1 MKEIIVLT
9 IISGLLFFTF
19 LVTIILGFTKKSKK
33 LKMTSL
39 FVLFVFIVC
48 AGWTG
53 YRIGSKTYNKIA
65 ENLRQRTGK
74 EIYESLF
81 GKSQTDCNKILN
93 YQDQVI
99 PKIDYAIW
107 LQFETCPAELKRI
120 LSLRNF
126 KSEIVSTRKWDT
138 DASLAN
144 ENWFKPESLGDSIIV
159 SVYRKDDYGN
169 EQYIYSSLDSTKVFV
184 KDILD

>member
-1 MKEIIVLT
+1 MKEVIVLT
-9 IISGLLFFTF
+9 IISALVFFTF
-19 LVTIILGFTKKSKK
+19 LVTIILGFTNKNKK

-53 YRIGSKTYNKIA
+53 YKIGGKTYNKVA
-65 ENLRQRTGK
+65 ENLRPRTGE

-81 GKSQTDCNKILN
+81 GKSQRDCVKILN

-107 LQFETCPAELKRI
+107 LQFETCPAELRRI
-120 LSLRNF
+120 LSSHNF
-126 KSEIVSTRKWDT
+126 KSEIVSTRKWNT
-138 DASLAN
+138 DEPLAN
-144 ENWFKPESLGDSIIV
+144 KNWFKPESLGDSILV